1 MNASYTIDHKGQLKR
16 AFSDK
21 MDSIG
26 DGDSGKN
33 IYLFELKI

>member
-1 MNASYTIDHKGQLKR
+1 MNARYTIDHRGQLKR

-21 MDSIG
+21 MDTIG

-33 IYLFELKI
+33 IFI